1 MNWPNWSLVTF
12 RVIPDNLTFPFEQK
26 TLNNLF
32 VCLHIICDFFSE
44 LLLSL
49 FYWPSKRNFLDK
61 HATVIGNQVLIHK
74 RPSGINIQD
83 SPRPF
88 YYKLKSL
95 TGEERQYWLPLIM
108 MVHRKIQIFDFLS
121 FPREELLP
129 DQQKFDISK
138 CQTWYQSWKIW

>member
-61 HATVIGNQVLIHK
+61 HATVIGNHILVHK

-83 SPRPF
+83 SPWSF

-108 MVHRKIQIFDFLS
+108 MVHRKIQFCLSPLPLDYCTFGSVTSLKKLTIYIFY
-121 FPREELLP
+121 R
-129 DQQKFDISK
+129 
-138 CQTWYQSWKIW
+138 